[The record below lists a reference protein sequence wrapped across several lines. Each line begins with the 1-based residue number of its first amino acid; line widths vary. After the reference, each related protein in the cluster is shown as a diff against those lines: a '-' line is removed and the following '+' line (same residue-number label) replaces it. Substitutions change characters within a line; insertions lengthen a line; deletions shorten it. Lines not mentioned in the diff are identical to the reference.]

1 MSLYTNIYE
10 YVIDR
15 GYHSITNFCREFS
28 LSPTIFSDLKS
39 GKTQSLSS
47 KNLQAVSEALNVSID
62 DLVQGA
68 EQDEKILNMQYSD
81 YVSLCQSKNVST
93 AKVARMAKVS
103 NTTILRWRN
112 GENEP
117 TYASKRKLVDALDNL
132 TWHTPKPFDQSQ
144 KLSPVPIYGKIPAG
158 SPVLA
163 RQDVIGYGF
172 TDKPNPDEYFFL
184 TVDGDSMEPVI
195 PNKTK
200 VLIKRQS
207 TADDGDII
215 ACIVNGE
222 EATLK
227 RIKYFGANTILLI
240 PENNKYE
247 PITLKTD
254 DFENGTNIILGVV
267 KQCVKD
273 V

>member
-15 GYHSITNFCREFS
+15 GYHSITNFCREFGI
-28 LSPTIFSDLKS
+28 SPTIFSDLKN
-39 GKTQSLSS
+39 GKTQSLSP

-62 DLVQGA
+62 DLMQDTV
-68 EQDEKILNMQYSD
+68 QDETILNLSYSD
-81 YVSLCQSKNVST
+81 YVSLCESKSVST

-103 NTTILRWRN
+103 NTTISRWRN

-117 TYASKRKLVDALDNL
+117 TYASKRKLVFTLNNL
-132 TWHTPKPFDQSQ
+132 SAEKQKPFDQSQ
-144 KLSPVPIYGKIPAG
+144 KISPIPIYGKIPAG
-158 SPVLA
+158 FPVLA
-163 RQDVIGYGF
+163 QQDVIGYGLS
-172 TDKPNPDEYFFL
+172 DKPNPDEYFFL
-184 TVDGDSMEPVI
+184 TVDGDSMEPLI
-195 PNKTK
+195 PNHTK
-200 VLIKRQS
+200 VLIKKQN
-207 TADDGDII
+207 TADDGDVI

-227 RIKYFGANTILLI
+227 RIKYYGKNTILLM

-254 DFENGTNIILGVV
+254 DFENGTNLILGVV

-273 V
+273 F